1 MNNPNYCEACKFQ
14 CRSLNELLEHIKT
27 KHSTGSKT
35 SNPPPVSN
43 RLMDEAYKMY
53 RSLQMGQPSRD
64 IHGVHKDRDTGL
76 LSISDHEVFMRLDG
90 IVKERVHG
98 AIEISK
104 RKFAK

>member
-1 MNNPNYCEACKFQ
+1 MLKNYCAACKYEFKNKDQ
-14 CRSLNELLEHIKT
+14 LLLHIQSS
-27 KHSTGSKT
+27 HQTGSKT